1 MPEPVGVTRGLSR
14 RLLLLV
20 AVFLLAGLS
29 HFVVSE
35 AFERIVP
42 SWVPQPRLMVYI
54 SGIAEVAGAVG
65 LLIPSLRVYAGYGLI
80 ALLLAVFPANINML
94 QLARESNAS
103 AAYQLILWMRLPLQP
118 LLIWLV
124 WQAAVIPNQ
133 FIKRRLNPD

>member
-1 MPEPVGVTRGLSR
+1 MPDTIGATRGLSR

-20 AVFLLAGLS
+20 AVFLLAGIS
-29 HFVVSE
+29 HFVVPD

-42 SWVPQPRLMVYI
+42 AWVPVPRLMVYV
-54 SGIAEVAGAVG
+54 SGLAELAGAIG
-65 LLIPSLRVYAGYGLI
+65 LLVPSLRAYAGFGLI
-80 ALLLAVFPANINML
+80 ALLIAVFPANIHML

-124 WQAAVIPNQ
+124 WQAAVRPSRNH
-133 FIKRRLNPD
+133 